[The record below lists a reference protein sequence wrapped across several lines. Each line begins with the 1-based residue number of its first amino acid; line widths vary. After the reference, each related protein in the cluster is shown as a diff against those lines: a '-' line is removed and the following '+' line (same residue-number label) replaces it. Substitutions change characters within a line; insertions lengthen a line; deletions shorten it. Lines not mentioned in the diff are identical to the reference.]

1 MTESYDTLQR
11 IQTAMGEEA
20 VGWDEVALAA
30 EGRGEDGAEARDT
43 ARLLDSLSGLVDY
56 TRRVYGHREDLFYAA
71 DKTSSLLD
79 ASIGVACWVLTA
91 IAEDDREP
99 EVYRMRKLL
108 EEITAAI
115 YGGTLASVAGRPI
128 YRTDAAA
135 TLRLADEFAAW
146 ARERVVNAAPDPEE

>member
-20 VGWDEVALAA
+20 VGWDEVAQAA
-30 EGRGEDGAEARDT
+30 ESRGEDGAEARDT

-79 ASIGVACWVLTA
+79 ASISVAYWVLTS
-91 IAEDDREP
+91 IAEDAREP

-108 EEITAAI
+108 EEITGAVYRA
-115 YGGTLASVAGRPI
+115 TWASVDARPI
-128 YRTDAAA
+128 YRSDADSY
-135 TLRLADEFAAW
+135 LRLADDFAAW
-146 ARERVVNAAPDPEE
+146 AKEQDAVAIPDPED

>member
-20 VGWDEVALAA
+20 VGWDEVAQAA
-30 EGRGEDGAEARDT
+30 ESRGEDGAEARDT

-56 TRRVYGHREDLFYAA
+56 PRRVYGPREDLLYAA

-79 ASIGVACWVLTA
+79 ASISVAYWVLTS
-91 IAEDDREP
+91 IAEDAREP

-108 EEITAAI
+108 EEITGVI
-115 YGGTLASVAGRPI
+115 YGGTLASVAGRPT
-128 YRTDAAA
+128 YQSDAAA
-135 TLRLADEFAAW
+135 TLRLADDFAAW
-146 ARERVVNAAPDPEE
+146 ARERAERATPDPED